1 MDKRD
6 TDQPAGM
13 RTLVS
18 DCFARC
24 LESLI
29 PTDAAYIHV
38 HAFAIVQLGH
48 AHAQKRLFWVNA
60 QNTVFSSIHASCDL
74 HVRSHRHYLA
84 RDARK
89 PVFGVSDKVRFKTSL
104 LSYKD

>member
-1 MDKRD
+1 MLYADKKD

-18 DCFARC
+18 DCIARC

-38 HAFAIVQLGH
+38 HVHVFAIVQLGH
-48 AHAQKRLFWVNA
+48 AHAQKRLFSVNA
-60 QNTVFSSIHASCDL
+60 KNTVFSDEPLTAYMYMLHAT
-74 HVRSHRHYLA
+74 YM
-84 RDARK
+84 
-89 PVFGVSDKVRFKTSL
+89 
-104 LSYKD
+104 